1 MLRILGLPGWPWPS
15 LAGSVLAVSAF
26 SLVALHPGWRE
37 QSSQCRLYFKSS
49 KILDRRIDQIWGIPP
64 PVGQM
69 FHISEMQISMIPSFK
84 VGFGFLGW
92 LPKNLHFRSNFY
104 HFFCEDF
111 RSKSS
116 FLKFSREFGHARSP
130 AIWCFKWTL
139 YNFEKPFPTI
149 SKFWGIQ
156 GELHGF
162 AWGALLGISS
172 ALATVSRLDP
182 IVIASYRG
190 SKPGPSDR
198 WCLQRAAGSEWQGC
212 RMPVVRVKEK
222 SRLDQINDDQSEI

>member
-64 PVGQM
+64 PVGRM

-104 HFFCEDF
+104 QFFCEDF
-111 RSKSS
+111 RSKVFIFKILKGLWTCKESS
-116 FLKFSREFGHARSP
+116 YLMFQMDIVQLFS
-130 AIWCFKWTL
+130 
-139 YNFEKPFPTI
+139 KPFPTI

-162 AWGALLGISS
+162 AWGALLGTSS
-172 ALATVSRLDP
+172 VLATGLPFKAALTPLWLLRIEVPSLDHQTGD
-182 IVIASYRG
+182 VCSVQLEASD
-190 SKPGPSDR
+190 K
-198 WCLQRAAGSEWQGC
+198 AAGC
-212 RMPVVRVKEK
+212 
-222 SRLDQINDDQSEI
+222 L